1 MPQQAKRM
9 TARTAKKPARS
20 VRIGSR
26 GSPLALA
33 QANMFAERL
42 VKASGGAIGY
52 TIQTFTTSG
61 DKIQDKPLQDAG
73 GKGLFTKELDRAQEK
88 GEIDIAVHS
97 LKDMTVRL
105 PKHLFLAAYL
115 PREDPRDC
123 LIGRWKRIA
132 DLPKGTVVGTSSLRR
147 RAQLLALRPDLKP
160 VNFRGNV
167 QTRLRK
173 LAEGEAQATIL
184 AAAGLKRLGMLDKA
198 AGIIPVEDML
208 PAAGQGIIGVTLRN
222 DAPDWLKAALAA
234 TDDRK
239 SRLAAIAERAFL
251 RRLDGS
257 CRTPIAAHFR
267 LTKTGA
273 EMTGEVLSGEG
284 DKRWRAEGAL
294 EGRPSEAAVEEL
306 GLELAEEVFAER
318 AAGLAKKSR
327 KK

>member
-33 QANMFAERL
+33 QANIFAERL

-73 GKGLFTKELDRAQEK
+73 GNGLFTKELDRAQEK

-123 LIGRWKRIA
+123 LIGRWK
-132 DLPKGTVVGTSSLRR
+132 
-147 RAQLLALRPDLKP
+147 
-160 VNFRGNV
+160 
-167 QTRLRK
+167 
-173 LAEGEAQATIL
+173 
-184 AAAGLKRLGMLDKA
+184 
-198 AGIIPVEDML
+198 
-208 PAAGQGIIGVTLRN
+208 
-222 DAPDWLKAALAA
+222 
-234 TDDRK
+234 
-239 SRLAAIAERAFL
+239 
-251 RRLDGS
+251 
-257 CRTPIAAHFR
+257 
-267 LTKTGA
+267 
-273 EMTGEVLSGEG
+273 
-284 DKRWRAEGAL
+284 
-294 EGRPSEAAVEEL
+294 
-306 GLELAEEVFAER
+306 
-318 AAGLAKKSR
+318 
-327 KK
+327 